1 MIELRKSSERG
12 PTKTGWLDSKH
23 TFSFGQYYDPRHM
36 GFRTVRV
43 INEDRVIPG
52 AGFGT
57 HSHQD
62 MEIVSYVLEGALA
75 HKDSTGTSSVIRP
88 GEIQRMSAG
97 TGVQHS
103 EMNPSRTEP
112 VHFMQIWILPERDG
126 LPPSYEQKLMPEV
139 KSAAQLDLIGS
150 RDGGGSSVTIHQDVN
165 LYRANL
171 RDGAH
176 LELPLTPGRHAWLQ
190 VARGAA
196 LTNGTNMS
204 AGDGLAVSG
213 ETKLSLTGGPDAEVL
228 IFDLS

>member
-1 MIELRKSSERG
+1 MIELRKASERG
-12 PTKTGWLDSKH
+12 PTKIGWLDSKH
-23 TFSFGQYYDPRHM
+23 TFSFGQYYDPKYM
-36 GFRTVRV
+36 GFRALRV

-103 EMNPSRTEP
+103 EMNPSKSEP
-112 VHFMQIWILPERDG
+112 VHFLQIWILPERDG

-150 RDGGGSSVTIHQDVN
+150 RDGGGSSVAIHQDVK

-171 RDGAH
+171 RNGAI
-176 LELPLTPGRHAWLQ
+176 LELPIASGRYVWLQ

-196 LTNGTNMS
+196 TVNGMHIS
-204 AGDGLAVSG
+204 AGDGLAVS
-213 ETKLSLTGGPDAEVL
+213 EEMKFSLRSQPGAEVL
-228 IFDLS
+228 IFDLA

>member
-1 MIELRKSSERG
+1 MIELRKASERG
-12 PTKTGWLDSKH
+12 PTKTSWLDSKH
-23 TFSFGQYYDPRHM
+23 TFSFGQYYDSEHM
-36 GFRTVRV
+36 GFRALRV

-57 HSHQD
+57 HEHQD

-75 HKDSTGTSSVIRP
+75 HRDSTGTSSVIRP

-103 EMNPSRTEP
+103 EMNSSKSEP
-112 VHFMQIWILPERDG
+112 VHFLQIWILPERNG

-150 RDGGGSSVTIHQDVN
+150 RDGRDGSVVIHQDVK

-171 RDGAH
+171 RDGTK

-190 VARGAA
+190 VACGAA
-196 LTNGTNMS
+196 TVNGMDVS
-204 AGDGLAVSG
+204 AGDGLAVST
-213 ETKLSLTGGPDAEVL
+213 EAKLSLTGRPDAEVL
-228 IFDLS
+228 FFDLA

>member
-1 MIELRKSSERG
+1 MITLRKAEERG

-23 TFSFGQYYDPRHM
+23 TFSFSQYYDPEHM
-36 GFRTVRV
+36 GFRALRV
-43 INEDRVIPG
+43 INEDRVIPA

-62 MEIVSYVLEGALA
+62 MEIISYVLEGALA

-103 EMNPSRTEP
+103 EMNPSKTEP
-112 VHFMQIWILPERDG
+112 VHFLQIWILPERKG

-139 KSAAQLDLIGS
+139 KNAMQLDLIGS
-150 RDGGGSSVTIHQDVN
+150 RDGRGGSVVIHQDVN
-165 LYRANL
+165 LYRASL
-171 RDGAH
+171 RDGAK
-176 LELPLTPGRHAWLQ
+176 LELPVASGRHAWLQ

-196 LTNGTNMS
+196 TVNGTDVS
-204 AGDGLAVSG
+204 AGDGLAVSA
-213 ETKLSLTGGPDAEVL
+213 EAKLSLTGWPSTEVL
-228 IFDLS
+228 IFDLA